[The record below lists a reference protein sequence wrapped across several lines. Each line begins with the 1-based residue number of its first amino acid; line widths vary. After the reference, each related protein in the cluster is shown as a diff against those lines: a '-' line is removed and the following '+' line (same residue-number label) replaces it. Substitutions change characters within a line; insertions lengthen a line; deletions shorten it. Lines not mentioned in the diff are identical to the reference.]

1 MNNLLM
7 KLTVMLEEQSVVI
20 TAEDIYEAVANL
32 GNLVEDP
39 DHYPTLPDSV
49 EELATLLELDVEEAS
64 DEILVT
70 LEEIVISHRNYTY
83 EQLRWQDLLR
93 KEVF

>member
-1 MNNLLM
+1 
-7 KLTVMLEEQSVVI
+7 MLEEDSVVI
-20 TAEDIYEAVANL
+20 TEEDIFEAVANL

-39 DHYPTLPDSV
+39 EHYPTLPDSV

-64 DEILVT
+64 DEIIDT
-70 LEEIVISHRNYTY
+70 LEEIVIVHRNYTY
-83 EQLRWQDLLR
+83 DKLYWQDLLR

>member
-7 KLTVMLEEQSVVI
+7 KLTVMLEQDSVVI

-64 DEILVT
+64 REIIDA

-83 EQLRWQDLLR
+83 DQIYWQDLLR